1 SDHRVSRL
9 KTYLPSCSTG
19 ACSSP
24 NCWTTEAKR
33 SSFSFGSL
41 RIFTG
46 CLLCYREST
55 HSDYRRRNSE
65 REGVYPANMRQMGAW
80 PNWGGRPRHPRLGG
94 GRGWGFVTQYLRAGV
109 ISRVGVSPWS
119 ASGCGDGRKFCD
131 AS

>member
-1 SDHRVSRL
+1 MVRSYSSRASDHRVSRL

-65 REGVYPANMRQMGAW
+65 REGAPGEYGEYEGN
-80 PNWGGRPRHPRLGG
+80 GRLAELGNTPEAPTTGWRSRLGA
-94 GRGWGFVTQYLRAGV
+94 L
-109 ISRVGVSPWS
+109 
-119 ASGCGDGRKFCD
+119 
-131 AS
+131 